1 MDIKFKK
8 LKVHN
13 FLSFGDAEIDLD
25 RNGYTIVRGI
35 NNVADDMASSNGSG
49 KSSIWEA
56 IDYALVGETIRG
68 TKEVVNINT
77 EGGCFVELTFNI
89 GDDEYRIIRSK
100 NHEKYKTNLKIYINN
115 EDKSGKGIRDSEKLL
130 TEYLPDLTSQLVGSV
145 IILGQGLPQ
154 RFSNNTPSGRKDVL
168 EKLSKS
174 DFMIADLKDRI
185 SEYKK
190 ILNDNL
196 RTHEDAILK
205 LNTEQSMLNNQIS
218 SDEKQ
223 IEQYSDLDSVKS
235 DLVIFN
241 ETLEKN
247 QVEYD
252 MFDRNLIEYRECLEN
267 IQNVYNDKCEEHY
280 QELEGLSE
288 TKEFKWA
295 KKLADDIKNLQI
307 ALKANEAE
315 LNKLQSITDICPTCG
330 QKLVGVEKPDT
341 TNLERE
347 ISENR
352 LTLEATIKECEEA
365 ETLCQNTTREKQNAQ
380 KIIREE
386 FNAQSSDYKQKIS
399 DLEGKQ
405 RILKK
410 AIDMLKFNISEN
422 QNKLD
427 TAEKIIQTLNTNI
440 VKNKQKLVDNDK
452 DLVYNN
458 TMKDEICQKL
468 EVVNKMNSIITRDF
482 RGILLN
488 NVIDFINKKA
498 KEYSLDIFDTDKV
511 EFKLDGNNI
520 SISYDNKEYENLS
533 GGEKQK
539 IDLIIQFA
547 LRDMLCTHLGFS
559 SNILVLDEL
568 FDNLDDVGC
577 QRVLNLITDKL
588 NVESIF
594 IITHHTTISIPY
606 DNEIIVEKGID
617 KISRI
622 VK

>member
-1 MDIKFKK
+1 MNIKFKK

-35 NNVADDMASSNGSG
+35 NNVVDDMASSNGSG

-56 IDYALVGETIRG
+56 IAYALVGETIRG
-68 TKEVVNINT
+68 TKDVVNINT
-77 EGGCFVELTFNI
+77 EGGCFVELTFNV
-89 GDDEYRIIRSK
+89 GEDEYTVIRSK

-130 TEYLPDLTSQLVGSV
+130 EGYLPDLTSQLVGSV

-190 ILNDNL
+190 VLSENL
-196 RTHEDAILK
+196 RTCEDAILK
-205 LNTEQSMLNNQIS
+205 LNTEQTMLNNQIS

-223 IEQYSDLDSVKS
+223 IEQYSNLDSVKN
-235 DLVIFN
+235 DLVLFQD
-241 ETLEKN
+241 TLQKN
-247 QVEYD
+247 QTEYEV
-252 MFDRNLIEYRECLEN
+252 FEKQLTEYRVSLEN
-267 IQNVYNDKCEEHY
+267 AQNVYNDECGKHY
-280 QELEGLSE
+280 QELESMSE
-288 TKEFKWA
+288 TEDFKWA
-295 KKLADDIKNLQI
+295 KKLVDDLTELQI
-307 ALKANEAE
+307 KLKSQETE
-315 LNKLQSITDICPTCG
+315 LKRLQSITDVCPTCG
-330 QKLVGVEKPDT
+330 QKLIGVEKPDT
-341 TNLERE
+341 SNIEKE
-347 ISENR
+347 IEEIK
-352 LTLEATIKECEEA
+352 LTIQSTTKECEEA
-365 ETLCQNTTREKQNAQ
+365 EAHCQSIVTQKQTAQ
-380 KIIREE
+380 KILKEE
-386 FNAQSSDYKQKIS
+386 FNIQSSDYKQKIA

-410 AIDMLKFNISEN
+410 AIDRLITDISDK
-422 QNKLD
+422 QNRVD
-427 TAEKIIQTLNTNI
+427 TAEEIIRTLNTNI
-440 VKNKQKLVDNDK
+440 VKNKQKVVDNDEN
-452 DLVYNN
+452 LVYNN

-468 EVVNKMNSIITRDF
+468 EIVNKMNSIITRDF

-488 NVIDFINKKA
+488 NVIDFINKKS
-498 KEYSLDIFDTDKV
+498 KEYSKDIFDTDKV

-568 FDNLDDVGC
+568 FDNLDDIGC

>member
-1 MDIKFKK
+1 MNIKFKK

-35 NNVADDMASSNGSG
+35 NNVVDDMASSNGSG

-56 IDYALVGETIRG
+56 IAYALVGETIRG
-68 TKEVVNINT
+68 TKDVVNINT
-77 EGGCFVELTFNI
+77 EGGCFVELTFNV
-89 GDDEYRIIRSK
+89 GEDEYTVIRSK

-130 TEYLPDLTSQLVGSV
+130 EEYLPDLTSQLVGSV

-190 ILNDNL
+190 VLSENL
-196 RTHEDAILK
+196 RTCEDAILK
-205 LNTEQSMLNNQIS
+205 LNTEQTMLNNQIS

-223 IEQYSDLDSVKS
+223 IKQYSNLDSVKN
-235 DLVIFN
+235 DLVLFQD
-241 ETLEKN
+241 TLQKN
-247 QVEYD
+247 QIEYEV
-252 MFDRNLIEYRECLEN
+252 FEKQLTEYRESLEN
-267 IQNVYNDKCEEHY
+267 VQNVYNDECGKHY
-280 QELEGLSE
+280 QELESLSE
-288 TKEFKWA
+288 TEDFKWA
-295 KKLADDIKNLQI
+295 KKLVDDLIELQI
-307 ALKANEAE
+307 KLKSQETE
-315 LNKLQSITDICPTCG
+315 LKKLQSITDVCPTCG
-330 QKLVGVEKPDT
+330 QKLIGVEKPDT
-341 TNLERE
+341 SNIEKE
-347 ISENR
+347 IEEIK
-352 LTLEATIKECEEA
+352 LTIQSTTKECEEA
-365 ETLCQNTTREKQNAQ
+365 EAHCQSIVTQKQTAQ
-380 KIIREE
+380 KILKEE
-386 FNAQSSDYKQKIS
+386 FNIQFSDYKQKIA

-410 AIDMLKFNISEN
+410 AIDRLITDISDK
-422 QNKLD
+422 QNKVD
-427 TAEKIIQTLNTNI
+427 TAEEIIRTLNTNI
-440 VKNKQKLVDNDK
+440 VKNKQKIVDNDEN
-452 DLVYNN
+452 LVYNN

-468 EVVNKMNSIITRDF
+468 EIVNKMNSIITRDF

-498 KEYSLDIFDTDKV
+498 KEYSMDIFDTDKV

-568 FDNLDDVGC
+568 FDNLDDIGC